1 MDATPHSSTNRKLK
15 MSNNKSAT
23 QNSLAVRPLNPTEVQ
38 LRPSPVWSRALAWTI
53 IGTASFGFILSVF
66 AKIDEVVLASG
77 ELQPLGAERPVKAPF
92 AGVVKDIVAKE
103 GQKVRMGDTLVR
115 FDAEVSRKR
124 KETLETQTRLE
135 SKRFEEESRSIEARK
150 RGLLERLNGLQ
161 RTLTT
166 ENGIY
171 QNIIPL
177 AEIGA
182 MQQTELLRQRNRV
195 EQLDSEVR
203 VAATDLEEIEA
214 QLVKLKQESLRE
226 MSNLERQLVEVED
239 TISKEML
246 TAPVAGIVYGMVPS
260 SPGYAAA
267 AGETLVNVVPGG
279 ELEAK
284 IFITNKDVGFMRP
297 GMKAQVRVDAF
308 PYTQFGSIPGTL
320 KSVGTL
326 PVEPTQ
332 QNPVP
337 TFPAYI
343 KIDREYLE
351 NDGEKYNVRAGQ
363 SVQVNLILRDKRVIS
378 LLTDAVQKALDSL
391 QSIRSTK

>member
-150 RGLLERLNGLQ
+150 RGLFERLNGLQ

-267 AGETLVNVVPGG
+267 AGETLVKVVPGG

-343 KIDREYLE
+343 KINREYLE
-351 NDGEKYNVRAGQ
+351 NEGEKYNVSAGQ

>member
-1 MDATPHSSTNRKLK
+1 
-15 MSNNKSAT
+15 MSNNKSANR
-23 QNSLAVRPLNPTEVQ
+23 NSLAVRPLNPTEVQ